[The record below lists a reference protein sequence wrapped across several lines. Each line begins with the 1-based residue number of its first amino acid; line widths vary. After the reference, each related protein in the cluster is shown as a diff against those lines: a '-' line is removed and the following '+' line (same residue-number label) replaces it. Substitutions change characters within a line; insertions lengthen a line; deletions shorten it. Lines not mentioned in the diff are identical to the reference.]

1 MPGGVKKGSVVKED
15 FVCREAVGC
24 FSIPSFSRKR
34 ESSLCFMIF
43 ASSPPA
49 WMPACAGMTDFH
61 VI

>member
-1 MPGGVKKGSVVKED
+1 MIKED
-15 FVCREAVGC
+15 FVCREAVGN
-24 FSIPSFSRKR
+24 FSIRHSAKQ

-43 ASSPPA
+43 APSPPA